1 MVELKE
7 IAIVG
12 GTGAQGMPVVEA
24 LASSGRYHVRVLT
37 RYLESSRAK
46 QLAGL
51 PNVTLV
57 QGAQDNM
64 ADMHKLFKGAYGAWV
79 NTDGFTLGEK
89 DELFY
94 GFRAYEIARSE
105 GLLHYV
111 WANIEYVLASGKFD
125 ERYYCGHMASKGR
138 VAKFILALGQDDM
151 KSTIFTTAAYMD
163 MLHGGMFV
171 PSEQPDGSMLWAN
184 PSPLTW
190 LTVVEATDT
199 KIPMI
204 ALCDVGIYNLWIF
217 DNPTESA
224 GLDVSVVTDNISF
237 ADIARIFTE
246 VTGTPAGHKTLTWE
260 EYAPHAEP
268 YPGASVNWALG
279 PDAPRDKSVMSWAD
293 NFRAW
298 WRYWGDGVTPPRD
311 EALLDRIHPK
321 RLKSLA
327 DWMKHVGYT
336 GKRQNVLKMTE
347 DWVTKGGAL
356 PPK

>member
-1 MVELKE
+1 MAELKE
-7 IAIVG
+7 IAVVG

-24 LASSGRYHVRVLT
+24 LAASGRYRVRVLT
-37 RYLESSRAK
+37 RNLESSRAK
-46 QLAGL
+46 QLAAL

-64 ADMHKLFKGAYGAWV
+64 ADMHKIFKGAYGAWV

-105 GLLHYV
+105 GLQHYV
-111 WANIEYVLASGKFD
+111 WANIEYVMSPGKFD
-125 ERYYCGHMASKGR
+125 EKYYCGHMVSKGR
-138 VAKFILALGQDDM
+138 VGKFILAMGQDVM
-151 KSTIFTTAAYMD
+151 KSTIFTTAPYMD

-171 PSEQPDGSMLWAN
+171 PNEQPDGSLLWAN
-184 PSPLTW
+184 PSP
-190 LTVVEATDT
+190 TDT

-217 DNPTESA
+217 DNPAESA
-224 GLDVSVVTDNISF
+224 GLDVSVATDNVSF
-237 ADIARIFTE
+237 AEIARIFTE
-246 VTGTPAGHKTLTWE
+246 VTGTPAVHKTIPWE
-260 EYAPHAEP
+260 VYAPHAEP
-268 YPGASVNWALG
+268 YPDASVNWVLG

-311 EALLDRIHPK
+311 EAFLDRIHPK
-321 RLKSLA
+321 RIKSVA
-327 DWMKHVGYT
+327 DWMKHVGYN
-336 GKRQNVLKMTE
+336 GKRQNVLKMNE
-347 DWVTKGGAL
+347 DWAIKGGAQ

>member
-1 MVELKE
+1 MAELKE

-24 LASSGRYHVRVLT
+24 AALAASGRYRLRVLT
-37 RYLESSRAK
+37 RNLESSRAK
-46 QLAGL
+46 QLADL

-57 QGAQDNM
+57 QGAEDNM

-105 GLLHYV
+105 GLQHYV
-111 WANIEYVLASGKFD
+111 WANIEYVLAHANFD

-138 VAKFILALGQDDM
+138 VAKFILTLGQDEM

-184 PSPLTW
+184 PSP
-190 LTVVEATDT
+190 TDT
-199 KIPMI
+199 KIPLI

-224 GLDVSVVTDNISF
+224 GLDVSVATDNVSF

-246 VTGTPAGHKTLTWE
+246 VTGTPAVHKTLTWE